1 MSLFS
6 GLKNI
11 FVKEDRD
18 SFQDIHDILKDAENG
33 SRTLPASTTST
44 VGTFTPVGAA
54 THWNSL
60 TNEESAELVQ
70 LEKQREEMVK
80 ALRLKDFKS
89 SPAKDREAFLS
100 IARGCAV
107 MDKLEAYV
115 DTELD
120 IRINTLNNKRGSF
133 IGAYYSGDRLITDSD
148 ITNRLKNI
156 DITIEDLE
164 KAHVDALMEEEL
176 RK

>member
-6 GLKNI
+6 GIKNI
-11 FVKEDRD
+11 FVKED
-18 SFQDIHDILKDAENG
+18 DIV
-33 SRTLPASTTST
+33 SSTTTDST
-44 VGTFTPVGAA
+44 SYPDPHKLPVYTTNSTTLNYPSGTA
-54 THWNSL
+54 THWNYL

-70 LEKQREEMVK
+70 LEKQREEMVR

-100 IARGCAV
+100 IARGYAV
-107 MDKLEAYV
+107 MDKLEADV
-115 DTELD
+115 ATELD

-133 IGAYYSGDRLITDSD
+133 MSAYYGGDRFIAGSD

-176 RK
+176 GK